1 MQHDP
6 LLYVDV
12 MGLYQYVGN
21 MPTGKMDPLGKECES
36 GGDKCDASKNPFDN
50 SCNYCGAN
58 GGGGFLI
65 LEANYLIKLVIT
77 MIDAITTIMLPTKE
91 KEVK

>member
-1 MQHDP
+1 MKVGETNVM
-6 LLYVDV
+6 LLRTRLIIHVIIV
-12 MGLYQYVGN
+12 ALM
-21 MPTGKMDPLGKECES
+21 
-36 GGDKCDASKNPFDN
+36 
-50 SCNYCGAN
+50 